1 MASAASAAAAAAA
14 PTALAYMDDTYAF
27 DHSSA
32 VRACV
37 AVDGDAAATHAVEL
51 ESTIVYPAGGGQPS
65 DVGAMVSARGTARFE
80 ISSAKASGGVV
91 RHYGAFVDGDAAFE
105 VGEVVRVTI
114 DSALRVL
121 HARVHSAGHALDV
134 AMIRVGLGPE
144 VLEPTKG
151 QHFVEGAY
159 VEYRGKIP
167 PEHELADSAKL
178 MAALDD
184 AMATLIAENSASEAA
199 ELAYEEAKNKCGGQL
214 PSFITED
221 MSPRGCR
228 VVTIVEN
235 TPGCPC
241 GGTHVKSVGEI
252 EAFKMVGVRVKKG
265 VTRLSYTIPGMK
277 DWKA

>member
-1 MASAASAAAAAAA
+1 MVSAAAAAAA
-14 PTALAYMDDTYAF
+14 ATTTALAYMDDTYAF

-37 AVDGDAAATHAVEL
+37 AVDGVAAATHAVEL
-51 ESTIVYPAGGGQPS
+51 ESTIVYPSGGGQPS
-65 DVGAMVSARGTARFE
+65 DVGAMVSARGARFE

-91 RHYGAFVDGDAAFE
+91 RHYGKFVDGDAFE

-159 VEYRGKIP
+159 VEYSGKIP

-184 AMATLIAENSASEAA
+184 AMATLIAQKNSSSEAA
-199 ELAYEEAKNKCGGQL
+199 ELVYEEAKNKCGGQL

-221 MSPRGCR
+221 MSPR

-235 TPGCPC
+235 SPGCPC

>member
-1 MASAASAAAAAAA
+1 
-14 PTALAYMDDTYAF
+14 
-27 DHSSA
+27 
-32 VRACV
+32 
-37 AVDGDAAATHAVEL
+37 
-51 ESTIVYPAGGGQPS
+51 
-65 DVGAMVSARGTARFE
+65 
-80 ISSAKASGGVV
+80 
-91 RHYGAFVDGDAAFE
+91 
-105 VGEVVRVTI
+105 
-114 DSALRVL
+114 VL

-151 QHFVEGAY
+151 QHGVEGAY
-159 VEYRGKIP
+159 VEYSGKIP

-184 AMATLIAENSASEAA
+184 AMATLIAQKDSSSEAA
-199 ELAYEEAKNKCGGQL
+199 ELVYEEAKTKCGGQL

-221 MSPRGCR
+221 MSPR

-241 GGTHVKSVGEI
+241 GGTHVKSVAEI